1 MSVRLS
7 VLRFTESKN
16 YFFVSLPS
24 PNPIQRLEPAN
35 RNTEVHCQNI
45 QTKSRL
51 LRKGSCLS
59 GQDKMGGP
67 DMSYRNFYNQTR

>member
-35 RNTEVHCQNI
+35 RNTEVHCQSI

-67 DMSYRNFYNQTR
+67 DMSYRNF